1 MRRMTARGHA
11 DLHIRAVHSWARE
24 HSKETPHLTLSAT
37 DKIELGRLGQVIE
50 YKTVGSLI
58 FSQGDEA
65 AYLYLLASGV
75 VRTHHVL
82 NNGERQVLAFHWPG
96 DLFGLAE
103 NGKYLDSSETVA
115 SSRVYRFPVGKLEQ
129 FLLMNPSIQE
139 SFFVKAVHDLRNT
152 QRQLIIMGRFDIS
165 RRLAAFLLDC
175 SVHESY
181 FDHRTAILTLPMN
194 RYDIADY
201 LGTSAETVTR
211 ALSRLE
217 SEGMVHRVTARK
229 IELQLDALKTF
240 VNFD

>member
-1 MRRMTARGHA
+1 MRRMTIRGHA
-11 DLHIRAVHSWARE
+11 DLQICAVRSWPRE
-24 HSKETPHLTLSAT
+24 HVKEAPHLTLSAT
-37 DKIELGRLGQVIE
+37 DKIELGRLAQIVE
-50 YKTVGSLI
+50 YKTAGSLI
-58 FSQGDEA
+58 FSQGSEA

-75 VRTHHVL
+75 VRTYHVL

-103 NGKYLDSSETVA
+103 NGKYLDSSETIA
-115 SSRVYRFPVGKLEQ
+115 SSKVYRFPVGRLEQ
-129 FLLMNPSIQE
+129 FLLMNPNIQE
-139 SFFVKAVHDLRNT
+139 IFLVKAVHDLRNT
-152 QRQLIIMGRFDIS
+152 QRQLIVMGRLDIP

-175 SVHESY
+175 SAHERY
-181 FDHRTAILTLPMN
+181 FDHRANILTLPMN

-217 SEGMVHRVTARK
+217 SEGMVRRVTARK
-229 IELQLDALKTF
+229 IELKPSTLKAF